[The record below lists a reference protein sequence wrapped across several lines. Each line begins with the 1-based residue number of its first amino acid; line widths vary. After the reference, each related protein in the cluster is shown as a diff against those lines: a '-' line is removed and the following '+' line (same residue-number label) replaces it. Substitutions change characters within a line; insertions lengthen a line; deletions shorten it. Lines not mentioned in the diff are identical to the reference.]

1 MRVLLVEDE
10 PEMASALRAALT
22 RHDMIVDHAPNLFEA
37 EAIAALGG
45 YDALVLDRQLPD
57 GDGLSLIPKLRAR
70 GNLVPVLVLTV
81 RGDLADRVAGLDQG
95 ADDYLAK
102 PFALEEFLARLR
114 ALLRRPA
121 NMQSDIVR
129 AGRLTFDFVNRE
141 ASVAGAVLDLTRRE
155 ILVLEALLRRLGRM
169 VPRSLLMEAVF
180 SLDDEV
186 QPNALDTQVSRLRR
200 KLADADGGV
209 TITGVRGVGYLLRE
223 TP

>member
-22 RHDMIVDHAPNLFEA
+22 RHDMIVDHAPNLSEA

-121 NMQSDIVR
+121 NVQSDIVR

-141 ASVAGAVLDLTRRE
+141 ASVGGAVLDLTRRE

-200 KLADADGGV
+200 KLAEADGGV
-209 TITGVRGVGYLLRE
+209 TINGVRGVGYLLRE

>member
-22 RHDMIVDHAPNLFEA
+22 RHDMIVDHAPNLSEA

-129 AGRLTFDFVNRE
+129 AGHLSFDFINRE
-141 ASVAGAVLDLTRRE
+141 ASIAGVVVDLTRRE
-155 ILVLEALLRRLGRM
+155 ILVLEALLRRMGRM
-169 VPRSLLMEAVF
+169 VPRALLMEAVF

-209 TITGVRGVGYLLRE
+209 TINGVRGVGYLLRE